1 MSAVEAQAIDLRSSV
16 KLTRNA
22 KGDTQIEVK
31 VRLGD
36 DPMELDQTSTA
47 AQAIYDELSAKYG
60 VSS

>member
-1 MSAVEAQAIDLRSSV
+1 MSAVEAQAVDLRSSV

-47 AQAIYDELSAKYG
+47 AQAIYDELSSKYG